1 MSRKRRSWM
10 RKLVV
15 GIFITGML
23 GGPLASLAQAGVV
36 CSLQEKLGVNN
47 VKECED
53 YLP

>member
-1 MSRKRRSWM
+1 M
-10 RKLVV
+10 RKGLIALFVA
-15 GIFITGML
+15 GLL
-23 GGPLASLAQAGVV
+23 GGPLSGLAQAGVV